1 MRTSV
6 VGFGLVALAVGCTAP
21 AAAQGL
27 FTDARRIGMGGV
39 SVGRSGSV
47 SRFNPAYRAV
57 PARSGLEGQPK
68 VTIPIPLGLIQF
80 FHDHPISHL
89 GDDPTF
95 NPDST
100 GFNPV
105 EILNLALNLPL
116 FYEVK
121 KAPTPTNDVT
131 IGIGENFFQVNLG
144 QSAMLVPLDEFG
156 LGFSS
161 RPLDPGISIKGVR
174 VSVMGWLHTEAGF
187 QLGDTLL
194 GFLHDSVP
202 AEHNAP
208 YEVQTDGIVE
218 GGFAP
223 TIGYAGRVWGDTA
236 RGIYLGGAV
245 HYYLGAGYATVN
257 GVGGFTTTS
266 ASTRSPVTSWVT
278 ALAVTSARF
287 GFRARSS
294 SGSA

>member
-1 MRTSV
+1 
-6 VGFGLVALAVGCTAP
+6 
-21 AAAQGL
+21 
-27 FTDARRIGMGGV
+27 MGGV

-47 SRFNPAYRAV
+47 SRFNAAYRAV

-144 QSAMLVPLDEFG
+144 QSAMLVPLDRSEE
-156 LGFSS
+156 
-161 RPLDPGISIKGVR
+161 
-174 VSVMGWLHTEAGF
+174 HTSEL
-187 QLGDTLL
+187 QSQSNLVCRLL
-194 GFLHDSVP
+194 LEKKKTNQP
-202 AEHNAP
+202 
-208 YEVQTDGIVE
+208 
-218 GGFAP
+218 
-223 TIGYAGRVWGDTA
+223 
-236 RGIYLGGAV
+236 
-245 HYYLGAGYATVN
+245 
-257 GVGGFTTTS
+257 
-266 ASTRSPVTSWVT
+266 
-278 ALAVTSARF
+278 
-287 GFRARSS
+287 
-294 SGSA
+294 